1 LRYLRILAVLG
12 LSAAGILAQPVDVS
26 GTATIVSKGAPQRG
40 KGDNSGIV
48 VWLKP
53 SGSSLDARASR
64 NSPRA
69 QFEIR
74 QRRKKFEP
82 HILPVPVGSVV
93 SFPNLDPFF
102 HNVFSLY
109 DGNRFD
115 LGLYE
120 AGGSH
125 SVRFDRPGVSY
136 IFCNIHPEMSA
147 VVVVVEGPYGTSNAS
162 GEVSIPSVAPGKY
175 QLYAWHERARK
186 GFEGFPIEVEI
197 KGDNPV
203 LPAISLADSGELLM
217 SHKNKYGR
225 DYERPAGDGAYK

>member
-1 LRYLRILAVLG
+1 MGAVEIQARGTHPVQRCFRQGCFRNSQPRRGGRPGSSKRRGLWEHDLPAALESVVLRRIPAFVDVAVCSPARYCEPDRMGGWNSLLRRLRILAVLG
-12 LSAAGILAQPVDVS
+12 LAAAAIPAQPVDVS
-26 GTATIVSKGAPQRG
+26 GMAKIVLKDAAQRG
-40 KGDNSGIV
+40 KVDNSGIV

-53 SGSSLDARASR
+53 AGAALDVRAAGR

-82 HILPVPVGSVV
+82 HLLPVPVGSVV

-120 AGGSH
+120 AGGS
-125 SVRFDRPGVSY
+125 
-136 IFCNIHPEMSA
+136 
-147 VVVVVEGPYGTSNAS
+147 
-162 GEVSIPSVAPGKY
+162 
-175 QLYAWHERARK
+175 
-186 GFEGFPIEVEI
+186 
-197 KGDNPV
+197 
-203 LPAISLADSGELLM
+203 
-217 SHKNKYGR
+217 
-225 DYERPAGDGAYK
+225 